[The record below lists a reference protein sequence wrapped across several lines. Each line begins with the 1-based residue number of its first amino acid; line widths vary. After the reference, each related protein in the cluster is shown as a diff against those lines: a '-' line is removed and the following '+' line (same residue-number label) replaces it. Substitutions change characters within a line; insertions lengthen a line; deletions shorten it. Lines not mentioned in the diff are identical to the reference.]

1 MREVSESAER
11 RIPIGHV
18 RKSRLSPRR
27 TRYLKNDSS
36 ANRKERMDRKEVN
49 LRERAFH
56 LSGERIWTLNG
67 LLLFVFS
74 AFSAVY

>member
-1 MREVSESAER
+1 
-11 RIPIGHV
+11 
-18 RKSRLSPRR
+18 
-27 TRYLKNDSS
+27 
-36 ANRKERMDRKEVN
+36 MDRKEVN